1 MKKLLAVLMCF
12 ALMLTSFV
20 VALAAEPKVDCTL
33 SAASVKMGDT
43 VTLTVSVS
51 GFAPIR
57 SGAIALNYDTTVFS
71 YVESEWLIDA
81 SIKSFD
87 PDKHN
92 GIFAYFPAVGHD
104 INGNIFRVVLKALTD
119 ATVAGDLK
127 ITATPQL
134 LDDNGANAAEGYV
147 AETTVEVLCAEHKY
161 GALVAEQ
168 PAKCGTAGK
177 AAYYQCSVCHKLFDE
192 DKNETTEQRLV
203 LPALQHTAAEDW
215 QTDQTDHWKI
225 CSRPGCGTLI
235 EGTKAA
241 HDFAWTVDTPA
252 TEDAPGVQ
260 HEECSV
266 CHIKRSEGTVIP
278 KLDHVHTGITH
289 HAAKAANCHE
299 GGNIEYWTCSSPKCA
314 DKFYADAACSATID
328 KVETPIDPAAHDGE
342 TEVRNAAEATEDADG
357 YTGDTYCLGCGKLKE
372 QGTAIPKLDHVHT
385 GITHHAAKV
394 ANCHEGGN
402 VEYWTCSSPKCADK
416 FYADAACSATIDKV
430 ETPIDPAAHDGET
443 EVRNAAEATE
453 DADGY
458 TGDTYCLGCGKLKE
472 QGSVIPKLAHTHTM
486 TKTEEKPATC
496 EEDGNIAYF
505 TCEKCGNK
513 YADEEGTR
521 LLTDDEIVLTK
532 TGHRYGE
539 EWKTDAESHWHEC
552 TCGKRAD
559 TGTHDL
565 GEWTIT
571 KAAGAAESGS
581 RERKCSTCGYTQT
594 ETIAATGDD
603 GNATEDGNK
612 APQTGVVKDVFL
624 WGAALA
630 LGSSLIVALAAKKGK
645 KCAH

>member
-57 SGAIALNYDTTVFS
+57 SGAIALNYDTAVFS

-161 GALVAEQ
+161 GTLVAEQ

-372 QGTAIPKLDHVHT
+372 QGT
-385 GITHHAAKV
+385 
-394 ANCHEGGN
+394 
-402 VEYWTCSSPKCADK
+402 
-416 FYADAACSATIDKV
+416 
-430 ETPIDPAAHDGET
+430 
-443 EVRNAAEATE
+443 
-453 DADGY
+453 
-458 TGDTYCLGCGKLKE
+458 
-472 QGSVIPKLAHTHTM
+472 VIPKLAHTHTM
-486 TKTEEKPATC
+486 TKAEEKPATC

-521 LLTDDEIVLTK
+521 LLTDDEIVLKK

-539 EWKTDAESHWHEC
+539 EWKTDADGHWHEC

-630 LGSSLIVALAAKKGK
+630 LGSSLIAALAAKKGK

>member
-57 SGAIALNYDTTVFS
+57 SGAIALNYDTAVFS

-127 ITATPQL
+127 ITAAPQL

-161 GALVAEQ
+161 GTLVAEQ
-168 PAKCGTAGK
+168 PAKCGIAGK

-192 DKNETTEQRLV
+192 DKNETTEQQLV
-203 LPALQHTAAEDW
+203 LPALLHTAAEDW
-215 QTDQTDHWKI
+215 QTDQADHWKI

-241 HDFAWTVDTPA
+241 HNFAWTVDTPA

-266 CHIKRSEGTVIP
+266 CHVKRSEGTVIP
-278 KLDHVHTGITH
+278 KIDHVHTGITH
-289 HAAKAANCHE
+289 HAAKAASCHE
-299 GGNIEYWTCSSPKCA
+299 GGNIEYWTCSSAKCA

-328 KVETPIDPAAHDGE
+328 KIETPIDPAAHDGE
-342 TEVRNAAEATEDADG
+342 TEVRNADEATEDADG

-372 QGTAIPKLDHVHT
+372 QGT
-385 GITHHAAKV
+385 
-394 ANCHEGGN
+394 
-402 VEYWTCSSPKCADK
+402 
-416 FYADAACSATIDKV
+416 
-430 ETPIDPAAHDGET
+430 
-443 EVRNAAEATE
+443 
-453 DADGY
+453 
-458 TGDTYCLGCGKLKE
+458 
-472 QGSVIPKLAHTHTM
+472 VIPKLAHTHTM

-513 YADEEGTR
+513 YADEEGTH
-521 LLTDDEIVLTK
+521 LLSDDEIVLKK
-532 TGHRYGE
+532 TGHRYGK
-539 EWKTDAESHWHEC
+539 EWKTDADGHWHEC

-559 TGTHDL
+559 MGTHAFD
-565 GEWTIT
+565 EWTVT

-581 RERKCSTCGYTQT
+581 RERKCSTCGYTQA

-630 LGSSLIVALAAKKGK
+630 LGSSLIAALAAKKGK